1 MERIVMDGMTAHFLA
16 RLDAIRET
24 QLHHGRLLEAT
35 AEAVHTLKAAP
46 SAAPKNTTGSTLPI
60 IVGASQWAGGIL
72 ALVCL
77 LKGGDVQTVMAFLQK
92 LF

>member
-1 MERIVMDGMTAHFLA
+1 MDGMTAHFLA

-46 SAAPKNTTGSTLPI
+46 KNATGSTLPI

-77 LKGGDVQTVMAFLQK
+77 LKGGDVQTVLAFVQK